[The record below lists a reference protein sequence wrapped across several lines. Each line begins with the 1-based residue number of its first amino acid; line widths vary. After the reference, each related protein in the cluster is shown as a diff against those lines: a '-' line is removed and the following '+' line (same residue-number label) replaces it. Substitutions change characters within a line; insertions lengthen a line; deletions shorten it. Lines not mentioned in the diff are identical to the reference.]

1 MGLGLAGAI
10 SGAGNAMTQGLQTL
24 NSGIVQ
30 MGINQSL
37 AKNDREFQMKKL
49 ELQQQFEREMQTEKI
64 AADKENSLAQID
76 ATGKNTLA
84 LENLRGLNT
93 MAVHQADNQAR
104 AEEGDK
110 NRLSNEKVSLYGLKL
125 KAAMH
130 VDEQNALESR
140 FKRELSLK
148 ERQLKAT
155 QEKPTTIQTD
165 DGRIALM
172 DPQGKSLGY
181 FSDEKGEAIRVASPI
196 PQAERLKI
204 ESLMKE
210 AHDLSTVYGKDSFHT
225 PEKEAEYKRE
235 ISGINKEIDRL
246 LAPYSK
252 KTATPSPVPTKIVI
266 PDKYQNMGPRSATPR
281 DTDTASAQ
289 PAVPSGLTQSSGIG
303 GAAKGLVPGLGM
315 IENFLRK

>member
-49 ELQQQFEREMQTEKI
+49 ELQQQFEREMQTEKMTADKANTLAI
-64 AADKENSLAQID
+64 VEAQGGQARKTQAERLLGEKDIHAQDQAAADARADKERTS
-76 ATGKNTLA
+76 
-84 LENLRGLNT
+84 R
-93 MAVHQADNQAR
+93 
-104 AEEGDK
+104 
-110 NRLSNEKVSLYGLKL
+110 EKLHLYDLKL
-125 KAAMH
+125 KATTHIDDAK
-130 VDEQNALESR
+130 ALESR

-165 DGRIALM
+165 DGRVALM

-210 AHDLSTVYGKDSFHT
+210 AHDAAMLYGKDSFRT
-225 PEKEAEYKRE
+225 PEKDVEYKRD
-235 ISGINKEIDRL
+235 ISRINQEIDQL
-246 LAPYSK
+246 LAPYRK
-252 KTATPSPVPTKIVI
+252 KSDTSSQVPRENPVKNLGKFSTLGPRPQPSPSF
-266 PDKYQNMGPRSATPR
+266 MESATRPNENPLDMKR
-281 DTDTASAQ
+281 TLI
-289 PAVPSGLTQSSGIG
+289 PGYGL
-303 GAAKGLVPGLGM
+303 
-315 IENFLRK
+315 IERAYKKMAE